1 MARSPPCPHT
11 LPPLTTCP
19 HPSTPPPRSWL
30 LLPQWE
36 KVENK
41 TSVIVYGAGS
51 IVALWLASTVIGAL
65 NSIPLLPKVFEL
77 VGLTYSAWF
86 TYRYLL
92 FKSSREELVEDIDS
106 LKKKISGEQ

>member
-1 MARSPPCPHT
+1 MFAQAVAAPAPGT
-11 LPPLTTCP
+11 VDLAPL
-19 HPSTPPPRSWL
+19 L
-30 LLPQWE
+30 DA
-36 KVENK
+36 
-41 TSVIVYGAGS
+41 SVKILADLVLAVGG

-92 FKSSREELVEDIDS
+92 FKSSREELVEDSDS